1 MGSREIDS
9 GRESINTWV
18 DREIDCGGES
28 TTFFSFPKPR
38 VSAPAQ
44 KNKKR
49 SFGKSID
56 YCSQ

>member
-9 GRESINTWV
+9 GGESINRWV
-18 DREIDCGGES
+18 DREIDNEGES
-28 TTFFSFPKPR
+28 TFFFSILPR

-49 SFGKSID
+49 SFGNSID